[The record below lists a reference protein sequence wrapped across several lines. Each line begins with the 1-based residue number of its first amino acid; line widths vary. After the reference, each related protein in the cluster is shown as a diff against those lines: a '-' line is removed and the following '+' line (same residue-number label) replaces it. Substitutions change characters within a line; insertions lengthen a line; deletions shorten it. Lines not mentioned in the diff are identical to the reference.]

1 VQSRERAGRLS
12 KRVARALIGVRHAA
26 VAFIGD
32 SRFMHTV
39 RTVTDPLLAIAGL
52 GLVLL
57 AILLS
62 F

>member
-1 VQSRERAGRLS
+1 
-12 KRVARALIGVRHAA
+12 VARALIGVRHAA